1 MRLAGL
7 SLCLF
12 KENEYNP
19 RKALVWKGEGKNT
32 ETDEQATL
40 QE

>member
-1 MRLAGL
+1 MRLAEL